1 MKAVFRHELAGYFT
15 GLTGYVFGAFLL
27 LFGGIYTMVI
37 CLNAGSANYEYVLT
51 NLAFLFLIVVPVLT
65 MGAIAQEK
73 RQKTDQLLYSL
84 PLSMTGVTL
93 GKYLAMLVVFLL
105 PVGILC
111 LYPILLSA
119 FGSIYLPAVFSTAV
133 GFLFL
138 GAALL
143 SVGLFLSSL
152 TESQGVAAG
161 LCFVVLL
168 VCYFLPDLTGYFSTS
183 ALASFAAFTAVVL
196 LVGLIFRLMTQ
207 NTPVSVALI
216 AVLEIALLLG
226 YVLGG
231 DSFAGLFP
239 TLVEKLSLFDR
250 FYDFAEGIC
259 DVTTLV
265 YFGTVIPVFLFLTV
279 QSLEKRRWSA

>member
-51 NLAFLFLIVVPVLT
+51 NLPFLFLIVVPVLT

-250 FYDFAEGIC
+250 FYDFAEGIF

-265 YFGTVIPVFLFLTV
+265 YFGTVILVFLFLTV

>member
-1 MKAVFRHELAGYFT
+1 MKAIFRHELAGYFT

-37 CLNAGSANYEYVLT
+37 CLSAGSANYEYVLT

-65 MGAIAQEK
+65 MGSIAQEK

-93 GKYLAMLVVFLL
+93 GKYLAMLVVLLL
-105 PVGILC
+105 PVGVLC

-183 ALASFAAFTAVVL
+183 ALASFVAFTAVVL

-231 DSFAGLFP
+231 DGFAGLFP
-239 TLVEKLSLFDR
+239 SLVEKLSLFDR
-250 FYDFAEGIC
+250 FYTFAEGIF

-265 YFGTVIPVFLFLTV
+265 YFGTVILVFLFLTV

>member
-73 RQKTDQLLYSL
+73 RQKTDQFLYSL

-239 TLVEKLSLFDR
+239 TLLEKLSLFDR
-250 FYDFAEGIC
+250 FYDFAEGIF

-265 YFGTVIPVFLFLTV
+265 YFGTVILVFLFLTV

>member
-37 CLNAGSANYEYVLT
+37 CLNAGSANYEYILT

-183 ALASFAAFTAVVL
+183 ALASFAAFTAVAL

-207 NTPVSVALI
+207 NTPVSVALL

-250 FYDFAEGIC
+250 FYDFAEGIF

-265 YFGTVIPVFLFLTV
+265 YFGTVILVFLFLTV

>member
-250 FYDFAEGIC
+250 FYDFAEGIF

-265 YFGTVIPVFLFLTV
+265 YFGMVILVFLFLTV

>member
-1 MKAVFRHELAGYFT
+1 MKAIFRHELAGYFT

-65 MGAIAQEK
+65 MGSIAQEK

-84 PLSMTGVTL
+84 PLSMTGVAL
-93 GKYLAMLVVFLL
+93 GKYLAMLVVLLL
-105 PVGILC
+105 PVGVLC

-168 VCYFLPDLTGYFSTS
+168 VCYFLPDLTGYFSSS
-183 ALASFAAFTAVVL
+183 ALASFVAFAAVVL

-239 TLVEKLSLFDR
+239 SLVEKLSLFDR
-250 FYDFAEGIC
+250 FYTFAEGIF

-265 YFGTVIPVFLFLTV
+265 YFGTVILVFLFLTV

>member
-231 DSFAGLFP
+231 DSFACLFP

-250 FYDFAEGIC
+250 FYDFAEGIF

-265 YFGTVIPVFLFLTV
+265 YFGTVILVFLFLTV

>member
-1 MKAVFRHELAGYFT
+1 MKAIFRHELAGYFT

-65 MGAIAQEK
+65 MGSIAQEK

-84 PLSMTGVTL
+84 PLSMTGVAL
-93 GKYLAMLVVFLL
+93 GKYLAMLVVLLL
-105 PVGILC
+105 PVGVLC

-168 VCYFLPDLTGYFSTS
+168 VCYFLPDLTGYFSAS
-183 ALASFAAFTAVVL
+183 ALASFVAFTAVVL

-239 TLVEKLSLFDR
+239 SLVEKLSLFDR
-250 FYDFAEGIC
+250 FYTFAEGIF

-265 YFGTVIPVFLFLTV
+265 YFGTVILVFLFLTV